1 MKKITAI
8 TTAIAFVIAG
18 LWLYIRKATFFRMGD
33 KK

>member
-8 TTAIAFVIAG
+8 TTAIAFVVASM
-18 LWLYIRKATFFRMGD
+18 WLYIRKATFFKWE